1 MDKTIGDEVMQVK
14 RVFLR
19 LLVIL
24 LSMSA
29 LYLEALA
36 EEVETLDEVSIVGN
50 SELPS
55 VNFNLAWRLPSV
67 QNREEQSLPKDLP
80 GILDSIE
87 PTRLQKQIHFSRF
100 LEVDIPR
107 FQAP

>member
-1 MDKTIGDEVMQVK
+1 MWVH
-14 RVFLR
+14 RVSSKFVVVVFSLFV
-19 LLVIL
+19 LFSEIH
-24 LSMSA
+24 
-29 LYLEALA
+29 A

-55 VNFNLAWRLPSV
+55 VSFNLAWRLPSV
-67 QNREEQSLPKDLP
+67 EKREESSLPKDLP
-80 GILDSIE
+80 GILDAIE
-87 PTRLQKQIHFSRF
+87 PVRLQKKIHFSRF